1 MMMHTCHY
9 TFVLTHRMYKPMS
22 ETSCKLQILGEHKLY
37 RFIHDNKCTTLG
49 EDVDKGG
56 GYTRLSGTWKISVF
70 SILLGT

>member
-1 MMMHTCHY
+1 M
-9 TFVLTHRMYKPMS
+9 
-22 ETSCKLQILGEHKLY
+22 LGEYTLC

-56 GYTRLSGTWKISVF
+56 GYARVSGTWKISVF